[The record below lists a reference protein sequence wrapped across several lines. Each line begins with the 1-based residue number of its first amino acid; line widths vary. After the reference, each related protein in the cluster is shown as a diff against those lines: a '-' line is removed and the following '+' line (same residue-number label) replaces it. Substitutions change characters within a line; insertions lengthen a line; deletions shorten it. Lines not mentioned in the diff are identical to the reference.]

1 MFHDDLA
8 KVALP
13 SVRGITQCIEGLAY
27 IATISHP
34 SGRSMFAFQSTA
46 ALGVA
51 HISEDGSL
59 DSSNAVQEGLGTR
72 NVNVYLCA
80 HMATECLLTS
90 RVC

>member
-1 MFHDDLA
+1 MGPEHIDGCCLLRLVSANMFHDDPA

-13 SVRGITQCIEGLAY
+13 SVRGVMQCIEGLAY

-51 HISEDGSL
+51 RISEDGSL
-59 DSSNAVQEGLGTR
+59 DSSNAVQEGL
-72 NVNVYLCA
+72 
-80 HMATECLLTS
+80 
-90 RVC
+90 